1 VIVYISGLS
10 LRNEETPDFKRH
22 EKWRAPV
29 KRAKIVCTIGPA
41 SRDGETLK
49 RLAGAG
55 MNVARINFSHG
66 KHEEHAEVCRRVRE
80 LGSDIAV
87 MQDLQGPKIRVG
99 EIEGEMELIRDST
112 IVLTAGDP
120 AGRPGVIHIDYAKLA
135 GEVKPGND
143 IFLSDGIIHLVVEGV
158 DEEDVRCRVV
168 HGGILTS
175 RKGVNLPGVSIS
187 APALTDRDRE
197 DLDFGIGLDVD
208 YVALSFVRSP
218 DEVRELRKIL
228 KDAGSAAKIVVKI
241 EKREAIDNLPGILA
255 ETDAVMIARGD
266 LGVEI
271 PADQVPVVQKELI
284 GRCLAAGKPVIT
296 ATQMLE
302 SMTTSVMPTRA
313 EASDVANA
321 VIDGSDALML
331 SAETATGRFP
341 VETVSMM
348 SRIIETA
355 EEYVLATRKE
365 GAQEGALD
373 MAGSAVDSD
382 TDAIMAGAVMTAR
395 EVGAKAIVV
404 LSHSGRT
411 ARLVARRRPS
421 VPVIALTDLEH
432 VVSQLS
438 LVWGVRTIRI
448 DSIEGTE
455 EIIGVITKKVTEAG
469 FSGKIVLTA
478 GIPTKERAPTNTV
491 HVVEV

>member
-1 VIVYISGLS
+1 M
-10 LRNEETPDFKRH
+10 
-22 EKWRAPV
+22 

-41 SRDGETLK
+41 SREVETLK
-49 RLAGAG
+49 KLAGAG
-55 MNVARINFSHG
+55 MNVARLNFSHG

-80 LGSDIAV
+80 LDADIAV

-99 EIEGEMELIRDST
+99 EIDGEMELIRDAA

-120 AGRPGVIHIDYAKLA
+120 AGRPGVVHIDYPKLA
-135 GEVKPGND
+135 GEVRPGND
-143 IFLSDGIIHLVVEGV
+143 IFLADGIIHLVVDGVEG
-158 DEEDVRCRVV
+158 EDVRCRVI

-187 APALTDRDRE
+187 APALTDQDRR
-197 DLDFGIGLDVD
+197 DLDFGIGLGVD
-208 YVALSFVRSP
+208 FVALSFVRSP
-218 DEVRELRKIL
+218 DEVIELRKIL
-228 KDAGSAAKIVVKI
+228 EGAGSYARIVVKI

-284 GRCLAAGKPVIT
+284 GRCVAAGKPVIT

-302 SMTTSVMPTRA
+302 SMTASEMPTRA

-321 VIDGSDALML
+321 VIDGSSALML
-331 SAETATGRFP
+331 SAETATGKFP

-355 EEYVLATRKE
+355 EEYVRTLPRDESSVGVLAQPR
-365 GAQEGALD
+365 GV
-373 MAGSAVDSD
+373 VDSD
-382 TDAIMAGAVMTAR
+382 TDAVMAGAVKTAR
-395 EVGAKAIVV
+395 EVGARAIVV

-421 VPVIALTDLEH
+421 IPIVALTDLEH
-432 VVSQLS
+432 VVRQLA
-438 LVWGVRTIRI
+438 LVWGVQTIHIDRI
-448 DSIEGTE
+448 ETTE
-455 EIIGVITKKVTEAG
+455 EILAVIREKVMKAG
-469 FSGKIVLTA
+469 YSGRIVITA

-491 HVVEV
+491 HVVDI

>member
-1 VIVYISGLS
+1 
-10 LRNEETPDFKRH
+10 
-22 EKWRAPV
+22 
-29 KRAKIVCTIGPA
+29 
-41 SRDGETLK
+41 
-49 RLAGAG
+49 
-55 MNVARINFSHG
+55 VARINFSHG
-66 KHEEHAEVCRRVRE
+66 KHEEHAEVYRRVRE
-80 LGSDIAV
+80 LGRDIAV

-99 EIEGEMELIRDST
+99 EIEGEMELVRDST

-120 AGRPGVIHIDYAKLA
+120 ADRPGVIHIDYAKLA

-187 APALTDRDRE
+187 APALTDQDRE
-197 DLDFGIGLDVD
+197 DLAFGMKLGFD

-228 KDAGSAAKIVVKI
+228 EDGGSNAKVIVKI

-271 PADQVPVVQKELI
+271 PTDQVPVVQKELI
-284 GRCLAAGKPVIT
+284 GRCLAMGKPVIT

-302 SMTTSVMPTRA
+302 SMTTSEMPTRA

-331 SAETATGRFP
+331 SAETATGKFP

-355 EEYVLATRKE
+355 EEYAFAIRNDVAKRGVLE
-365 GAQEGALD
+365 
-373 MAGSAVDSD
+373 MPGSSIDSD
-382 TDAIMAGAVMTAR
+382 TDAVMAGAVLTAR

-411 ARLVARRRPS
+411 ARFVARRRPE

-432 VVSQLS
+432 VVSQLA
-438 LVWGVRTIRI
+438 LAWGVRTIHI
-448 DSIEGTE
+448 DSIEDTE
-455 EIIGVITKKVTEAG
+455 QIIGVITEKVTEAG
-469 FSGKIVLTA
+469 YSGRIVLTA

-491 HVVEV
+491 HVVDI